1 MGDQYNQMHERL
13 VKTSEDFT
21 GMIAYSIYK
30 AEKREAIKNGL
41 NIVEFTKLKLQS
53 NEIGKYKREAEGL
66 VNLFLQAAAD
76 EKINGVKAELAGQIN
91 RLTLDSLPKDPMYKG
106 FFKWHNS
113 GSAGVVGNFWT
124 AVIVAVFVWV
134 FADSSSWNTAKDNAI
149 SSVKAPFVNSFGEK
163 NISGSSS
170 ATVTP

>member
-1 MGDQYNQMHERL
+1 MSDQYNQMHEKL

-53 NEIGKYKREAEGL
+53 NEIGKYKREADGL

-76 EKINGVKAELAGQIN
+76 EKIKGIKAELARKIN
-91 RLTLDSLPKDPMYKG
+91 KLTLDSLPKDRCTKVFLGGITLVQQVLLEIFGLLLLLRFLFG
-106 FFKWHNS
+106 FLPIHRHGILPK
-113 GSAGVVGNFWT
+113 
-124 AVIVAVFVWV
+124 
-134 FADSSSWNTAKDNAI
+134 K
-149 SSVKAPFVNSFGEK
+149 
-163 NISGSSS
+163 
-170 ATVTP
+170 TP

>member
-1 MGDQYNQMHERL
+1 MSDQYNQMHEKL

-76 EKINGVKAELAGQIN
+76 EKINGIKAELAAKIN
-91 RLTLDSLPKDPMYKG
+91 KLTLDSLPKDPMYKG
-106 FFKWHNS
+106 LFRWHNS

-124 AVIVAVFVWV
+124 AVIVAAFVWV
-134 FADSSSWNTAKDNAI
+134 FADSSSWNAAKENAI
-149 SSVKAPFVNSFGEK
+149 NSVKAPFING
-163 NISGSSS
+163 SGRWSAPDSTS

>member
-1 MGDQYNQMHERL
+1 MSDQYNQMHEKL

-53 NEIGKYKREAEGL
+53 NEIGKYKREADGL

-76 EKINGVKAELAGQIN
+76 EKIKGIKAELARKIN
-91 RLTLDSLPKDPMYKG
+91 KLTLDSLPKDRCTKVFLGGITLVQQVLLEIFGLLLLLRFCLGFCRFIVMEYCQRKRHNICKG
-106 FFKWHNS
+106 S
-113 GSAGVVGNFWT
+113 
-124 AVIVAVFVWV
+124 IC
-134 FADSSSWNTAKDNAI
+134 
-149 SSVKAPFVNSFGEK
+149 
-163 NISGSSS
+163 
-170 ATVTP
+170 